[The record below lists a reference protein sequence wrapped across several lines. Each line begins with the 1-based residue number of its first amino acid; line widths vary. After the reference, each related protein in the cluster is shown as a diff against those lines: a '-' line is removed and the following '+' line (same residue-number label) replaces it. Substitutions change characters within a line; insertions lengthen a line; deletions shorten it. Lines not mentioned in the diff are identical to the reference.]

1 MTALNDDASA
11 VAAARGIKGIEKVN
25 VADSATTRFVA
36 RRLAHLRCELARR
49 GYILVPAVG
58 AGPAY
63 ITSSAM
69 WTHHVAGLD
78 EVEAFALRA
87 YGVSP

>member
-1 MTALNDDASA
+1 MSARRDDALA
-11 VAAARGIKGIEKVN
+11 VAAAQGTKEIEKVN

-63 ITSSAM
+63 IISSLM